1 MTESSRAQ
9 QVLRS
14 LEQYEHMKGSK
25 ETLVVPL
32 QRGNAVLP
40 VITIPLSVPVLNAKS
55 FRIAPQLA
63 DHPQADL
70 VHSDP
75 FSPEA
80 QRVVTEL
87 VRRAHR
93 HADEL
98 KEALKDGQ
106 DQPGVITREGVLINA
121 NTRCVLMR
129 ELAAEG
135 DLRSDGIRVAVL
147 PADVLN
153 PELFDLEAVLQKQKE
168 HKDEYNLV
176 SELMMLRTLHE
187 EGRMT
192 EQQIARR
199 QRLRKAE
206 EVTERFRVLDL
217 MERARHLVEP
227 PLPLRTFA
235 RERDKFQN
243 WKELLKRVSEIE
255 SGPGGP
261 AAADRHIQEWLTPY
275 LLGQD
280 SVHVLRNATE
290 GWVDRHVF
298 GALAGGDDLSS
309 AIADSIVAAPPTG
322 EGLDEQGRPEGLEL
336 LDFGGEASTE
346 PQSAAPGQLLH
357 LALQV
362 IDAAPGSTVT
372 LPDGTQQP
380 AEEVKRRL
388 ETGVKKG
395 LDASKARIKAGNRFV
410 APERLLASAK
420 ENLSAAIAALDDVVR
435 DPDFVSQADGARS
448 LLDDLAALIDEA
460 GELLDSG
467 SGLDLEDAEPA

>member
-9 QVLRS
+9 QILRS

-40 VITIPLSVPVLNAKS
+40 VITIPLSIPVLNAKS

-63 DHPQADL
+63 DHSQADL
-70 VHSDP
+70 VSSDP

-80 QRVVTEL
+80 QRVVTDL

-93 HADEL
+93 HADDL
-98 KEALKDGQ
+98 KESLKDGQ

-129 ELAAEG
+129 ELASEG

-176 SELMMLRTLHE
+176 SELMMLRTLHV
-187 EGRMT
+187 EGKMT

-199 QRLRKAE
+199 QRLRKSE
-206 EVTERFRVLDL
+206 DVTERFKVLDL

-255 SGPGGP
+255 ATGRPG
-261 AAADRHIQEWLTPY
+261 AADRHIQEWLTPY

-298 GALAGGDDLSS
+298 GALAGGDELSS
-309 AIADSIVAAPPTG
+309 AIAQSIVTG
-322 EGLDEQGRPEGLEL
+322 PSPGDRPEEEALPEGLEF
-336 LDFGGEASTE
+336 LDFGAETAAE
-346 PQSAAPGQLLH
+346 PPSAAPGQLLH
-357 LALQV
+357 LALKV
-362 IDAAPGSTVT
+362 IDAGPGSTVT
-372 LPDGTQQP
+372 LPDGTQQS

-395 LDASKARIKAGNRFV
+395 LDASRARIKAGSRFV
-410 APERLLASAK
+410 APERLLANAK
-420 ENLSAAIAALDDVVR
+420 ESLTAAIAALDEVMNNLPPGPPLWSSGGYGR
-435 DPDFVSQADGARS
+435 GPTNPW
-448 LLDDLAALIDEA
+448 IA
-460 GELLDSG
+460 GIS
-467 SGLDLEDAEPA
+467 